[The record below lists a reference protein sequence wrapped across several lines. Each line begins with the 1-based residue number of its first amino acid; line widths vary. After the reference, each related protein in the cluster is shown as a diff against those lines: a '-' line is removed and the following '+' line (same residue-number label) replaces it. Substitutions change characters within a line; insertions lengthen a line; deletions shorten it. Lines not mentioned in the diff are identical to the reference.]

1 MQVLKFFFNK
11 AYFIESCSK
20 LSIRT
25 GNNQSGYSL
34 AEVLA
39 ASAVSSIIAIGSASL
54 VAQSRNVANIGEYQ
68 TNLDIRHTLNVQK
81 VKNTA
86 LLLEAISITPVT
98 LAQDC
103 FKRNGTS
110 CDTAYGMS
118 VPAAVPPILKDTS
131 DPSKDDVINGAST
144 DGLIDMAVTYQ
155 VNCTA
160 TKCTNI
166 QVQILTQPSTSA
178 LARGYIGKIR
188 RTSITIPSSF
198 LTDKRSLEFT
208 CVSDSTGAEIL
219 TSINYMSQKADCLS
233 YVATTTT
240 CTGNSLPKSYGDPTP
255 GCQAMAA
262 TSCANGYKNSG
273 PFSSQVVCY

>member
-1 MQVLKFFFNK
+1 MQVLKLFFNK
-11 AYFIESCSK
+11 SYFIGSCSK
-20 LSIRT
+20 SSTRT
-25 GNNQSGYSL
+25 DNNQYGYSL
-34 AEVLA
+34 MEVLA

-68 TNLDIRHTLNVQK
+68 TNLDVRHTLNVQK

-86 LLLEAISITPVT
+86 LLLNAISITPAT

-103 FKRNGTS
+103 FKRNGTG

-118 VPAAVPPILKDTS
+118 APAAVPPILS
-131 DPSKDDVINGAST
+131 GDVINGSSS

-155 VNCTA
+155 VNCTS
-160 TKCTNI
+160 TKCTSI
-166 QVQILTQPSTSA
+166 QVEILTQPSTSA
-178 LARGYIGKIR
+178 VARGNVGKVR
-188 RTSITIPSSF
+188 RTSVTIPSSF

-208 CVSDSTGAEIL
+208 CVSDLTGAEIL
-219 TSINYMSQKADCLS
+219 TSIDYMKQKADCLA
-233 YVATTTT
+233 YAATTTT
-240 CTGNSLPKSYGDPTP
+240 CTGNNLPKSYGNATP
-255 GCQAMAA
+255 GCQAMAT